1 MISKPVSYDY
11 SFKDFEGI
19 YDSYQGTHF
28 LINYSLRLIIIRKLF
43 QVKETFERNFIVQNP
58 IPIPIMNGNC
68 RMEIGV
74 LDKIHL
80 EYELFQ
86 TKYHLKDVITGKMYF
101 SNVGVPIVSIE
112 IQLIKTEK
120 INSGDSQLYENII
133 VGRLE
138 ICDGQPFEGDIIPF
152 RMYLNGRN
160 VSVTIKTAN
169 LFSLNYY
176 IKFMVLLENEKVL
189 YKNQEIILWRKEFC

>member
-1 MISKPVSYDY
+1 
-11 SFKDFEGI
+11 
-19 YDSYQGTHF
+19 
-28 LINYSLRLIIIRKLF
+28 
-43 QVKETFERNFIVQNP
+43 
-58 IPIPIMNGNC
+58 MNGNC

-74 LDKIHL
+74 SDKIHL

-86 TKYHLKDVITGKMYF
+86 TKYHLKDVITGKLYF
-101 SNVGVPIVSIE
+101 ANVFVPIQSIE

-120 INSGDSQLYENII
+120 MCYGESQVYENII
-133 VGRLE
+133 EGRLE

-160 VSVTIKTAN
+160 VSSTVKNAN
-169 LFSLNYY
+169 FFSLNYY
-176 IKFMVLLENEKVL
+176 IKFLVMLENDRIL